1 MEISNNGGVQK
12 YHPIDAQLPRVMK
25 VDQYDKW
32 QMAWSNVKVFY

>member
-12 YHPIDAQLPRVMK
+12 CHPIDIQLPRVMK

-32 QMAWSNVKVFY
+32 QMAQSNVKVFY